1 MKTKKVFKKAKNRL
15 KNTCLIKFVVPQ
27 AAFLVQIFFFNFNIF
42 PFLAHCVVYEVSEP
56 LGSNE
61 TRTCPAVL
69 LNSSGRSLR
78 GRRLAGLRLR
88 RDGLR
93 GGRTQAEEPLHRAEA
108 VVLIFSAASNG
119 EKGAFL
125 FASTVSWLES

>member
-1 MKTKKVFKKAKNRL
+1 M
-15 KNTCLIKFVVPQ
+15 
-27 AAFLVQIFFFNFNIF
+27 
-42 PFLAHCVVYEVSEP
+42 YEVSEP

-108 VVLIFSAASNG
+108 VLIFSAASNG
-119 EKGAFL
+119 EKARFSLREHSELVGKLNLVMYSGSKSRGRVGFRVC
-125 FASTVSWLES
+125 FSGSGQVQGSTFRGHPPLGFQGF